1 MSKIVWLTGL
11 SGSGKTTLSK
21 ILLKKLL
28 NKKYKVKHIDGDIFR
43 KKKKTNS
50 FTKKNIIK
58 NNMSIINY
66 VKKIQTKYDYIII
79 SVISPLIKTRTYA
92 KQTFKEKYFEI
103 FVSCKIKNLEI
114 RDTKGLYKKAK
125 KNIIQNL
132 IGYNSKIRYEK
143 SPYKRIVVITDK
155 YSVKECIS
163 KILSKIL

>member
-1 MSKIVWLTGL
+1 M

-79 SVISPLIKTRTYA
+79 SVISPLIKTRIYA

-125 KNIIQNL
+125 KNKIQNL